1 MNLKLNKATLDYV
14 RQHADEDVRMLALRG
29 TKDPDVDLTL
39 ALQQIQ
45 GRQTARQKLPSWA
58 AKDAILYPPHL
69 NMEQCSSEATARY
82 KLAVARRLLA
92 SLHSQPAS
100 SASPPN
106 LTSLPSQPS
115 SPASPPNLTSLPSH
129 AATSSQPNL
138 TSLPSQPSSPAS
150 PPNLTCLPSYAA
162 TSSQPSTPSSAPHST
177 TLLDLTGGLGVDFA
191 FMQQAFDAAT
201 YVELSPSLFAI
212 ATQNFATLGL
222 QVSTHNTDAATI
234 LHATTHVTLAFLD
247 PARRDDHGARTYAI
261 SDCTPDILTLKD
273 ELLHKADFVLLKLSP
288 ILDWRKAVS
297 DLGPQTVREVH
308 IVSVNNEC
316 KELLILLQ
324 SSPTTSPTLHC
335 VNLPDDLEF
344 KTPLFNNTIAKN
356 GADIK
361 PSFPLDGPEETFLY
375 EPNASIM
382 KAGCFDALAAHYAIA
397 PLSHDSHLFISP
409 RPIDDFPGRH
419 FLIIAT
425 TSLNKR
431 DLKTALRGIT
441 HANITTRNFPLSAPA
456 LRQRLKLADGGD
468 TYIFATTLADGA
480 HILLICKKSRKP
492 SICDC

>member
-1 MNLKLNKATLDYV
+1 MNFSTLDYV

-58 AKDAILYPPHL
+58 ANDAILYPPHL

-92 SLHSQPAS
+92 SLPSQPA
-100 SASPPN
+100 
-106 LTSLPSQPS
+106 
-115 SPASPPNLTSLPSH
+115 SPASPPNLTC
-129 AATSSQPNL
+129 
-138 TSLPSQPSSPAS
+138 LPSQPSSPAS

-162 TSSQPSTPSSAPHST
+162 TSLQPNLTSLPSLPASPASPPNLTSLPSYAATSSQPSTPSLAPHFT

-201 YVELSPSLFAI
+201 YVELSPGLFAI

-247 PARRDDHGARTYAI
+247 PARRDNHGARTYAI

-288 ILDWRKAVS
+288 MLDWRKAVS

-308 IVSVNNEC
+308 VISVNNEC

-344 KTPLFNNTIAKN
+344 KTPLFNNTLAKN
-356 GADIK
+356 GAGIK
-361 PSFPLDGPEETFLY
+361 PSFPLEGPEGTFLY

-382 KAGCFDALAAHYAIA
+382 KAGCFEALAAHYAIA

-419 FLIIAT
+419 FLITAT

-456 LRQRLKLADGGD
+456 LRQRLKFADGGD

-480 HILLICKKSRKP
+480 HILLVCKKSRKP

>member
-1 MNLKLNKATLDYV
+1 MNFSTLDYV

-58 AKDAILYPPHL
+58 ANDAILYPPHL

-92 SLHSQPAS
+92 SLPSQLAS
-100 SASPPN
+100 PASPPN

-115 SPASPPNLTSLPSH
+115 SPASPPNLS
-129 AATSSQPNL
+129 
-138 TSLPSQPSSPAS
+138 
-150 PPNLTCLPSYAA
+150 CLPSYAA
-162 TSSQPSTPSSAPHST
+162 TSSQPSTPSLAPHST

-247 PARRDDHGARTYAI
+247 PARRDNHGARTYAI

-288 ILDWRKAVS
+288 MLDWRKAVS

-308 IVSVNNEC
+308 VISVNNEC

-344 KTPLFNNTIAKN
+344 KTPLFNNTLAKN
-356 GADIK
+356 GAGIK
-361 PSFPLDGPEETFLY
+361 PSFPLEGPEGTFLY

-382 KAGCFDALAAHYAIA
+382 KAGCFEALAAHYAIA

-419 FLIIAT
+419 FLITAT

-480 HILLICKKSRKP
+480 HILLVCKKSRKP